1 MVFYLNFWNLI
12 SWENEGEK
20 EITRLQISQ
29 AIFCL
34 SLTLSGG
41 PVGTLGSL
49 RVDNLFH
56 TFAPALQPHREGTT
70 AQERL

>member
-1 MVFYLNFWNLI
+1 MGF
-12 SWENEGEK
+12 K
-20 EITRLQISQ
+20 KITRLLISQ

-41 PVGTLGSL
+41 PWARWGLC
-49 RVDNLFH
+49 RVDNSFH
-56 TFAPALQPHREGTT
+56 TFAPALQPHGEGTT